1 MRLSLEHSEDNKPY
15 LMATAYQYQYQVI
28 GCQEGYQ
35 ITAYLISISYNQLL
49 SLIAQ
54 YISVSLPSTPPD
66 LNPQPVQQSTKACSS
81 V

>member
-15 LMATAYQYQYQVI
+15 LMATAYQYQYQYQVI

-54 YISVSLPSTPPD
+54 YILSISTFDATRFEPTTS
-66 LNPQPVQQSTKACSS
+66 STKY
-81 V
+81 